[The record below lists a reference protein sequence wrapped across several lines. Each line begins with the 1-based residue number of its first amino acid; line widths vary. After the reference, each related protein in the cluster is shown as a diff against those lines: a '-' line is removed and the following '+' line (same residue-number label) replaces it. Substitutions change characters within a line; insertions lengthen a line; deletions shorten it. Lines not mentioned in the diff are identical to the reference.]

1 MDQEPVKSGT
11 KVLVSCSNRILTE
24 AIARILAKKSEFEV
38 VSTKASGPEDLSEA
52 AGIDA
57 DVLVLDSLEMFVSPA
72 PAETAAGSNERP
84 SCVLVAMEDNHVHF
98 LKAIQNGVR
107 GYVLR
112 DASAV
117 EVICA
122 IRSVAQGQAACPP
135 AYTRVLFDYVAAAS
149 VKAPSQTVSSTWEL
163 TRREQQLI
171 PLISRGLTNKEIANT
186 LNLSEQTVKNHIH
199 RMMRKMQSA
208 NRLDVCN
215 AWQRQ
220 RTSSATGG
228 FGYQVTQEPA

>member
-1 MDQEPVKSGT
+1 VKSGT

-24 AIARILAKKSEFEV
+24 AIARMLSKKAEFEV
-38 VSTKASGPEDLSEA
+38 LSASVSGPEDFSEISA
-52 AGIDA
+52 AEA
-57 DVLVLDSLEMFVSPA
+57 DVLVLDSLEMFLSA
-72 PAETAAGSNERP
+72 ATTENAAAAGGRP
-84 SCVLVAMEDNHVHF
+84 SCVLVAMEDNHGHF

-112 DASAV
+112 DASAL

-135 AYTRVLFDYVAAAS
+135 SYTRVLFDYVAAAS
-149 VKAPSQTVSSTWEL
+149 VKTPSQAVTARWEL

-208 NRLDVCN
+208 NRLGVCN

-220 RTSSATGG
+220 RASLSTNGFRYSGAQESA
-228 FGYQVTQEPA
+228 